1 MTKRKLL
8 SLKPKLYPV
17 RLEPAAAYFA
27 LGQYQKARKELDIMK
42 GSFPKGILTFM
53 AVLFISGYLLLD
65 FKDSHAQ
72 QASYEAAV
80 TGAQRMLQ
88 KNPDNFDALMM
99 LGDAYLNLKKGP
111 EAVAALEKAHRLD
124 PDSLRASPNL
134 GLAYMMTGENGKAV
148 STWQAYTKKYP
159 TSWMASRLK
168 KQTTVLLHIDAAKWA
183 KTAARQE
190 EALQPSSID
199 ENVVAVTG
207 FGDQGM
213 SEEAKPLRKALAAM
227 IITDLTKVKSL
238 KVVERIKLQKL
249 MDELRFGASGIVD
262 EKTAPR
268 LGRMLG
274 AGKIVTGS
282 MTSIDKDDIRVVRM
296 LRSVSTGKDLGD
308 EDAQGRLNEFFR
320 IQKTIAFGILKN
332 MGIKLSR
339 EEETLVGKYAT
350 RSFEA
355 VKLYG
360 AALAAE
366 DRGDWDEANR
376 LYGLCAAADPQS
388 PLAEVVR
395 SIPTKADAASDSGR
409 IKAAIVA
416 AAALDSVQMGKTG
429 GDGGPTLTASLAGG
443 SDVVS
448 PMMLA
453 AGTNAAAPA
462 PDSSTITQNQTQ
474 DKVEQP
480 TPAEPTRP
488 TTHEGFTSG
497 QLTQSGT
504 GYTHYY
510 VYDTPSASSFDTDYV
525 KSTSPTMTIQNLPGS
540 SPSLTQLEVYEGNYV
555 PIISGLPAA
564 ITRVE
569 LGYNAYTEWGYW
581 TQPNPMTYIE
591 SPYSYYF
598 DTRNYYVWGDRT
610 SDASMSTLAAQ
621 NITGTYAGTAYGTYT
636 WGDLGNTTANMSG
649 TFSSSVNFGSGTL
662 SGFNIDVSGGGH
674 SASISGASGTFSGG
688 TSLFNIDAATG
699 TWVVD
704 STPVGNNPP
713 DSKSA
718 SGSVYGSSGQ
728 AIGGQWMMKSGL
740 YTNATGIFQGTR

>member
-1 MTKRKLL
+1 
-8 SLKPKLYPV
+8 
-17 RLEPAAAYFA
+17 
-27 LGQYQKARKELDIMK
+27 MK
-42 GSFPKGILTFM
+42 GLFRKIFLMCT
-53 AVLFISGYLLLD
+53 AVLFMSGCLLLD

-88 KNPDNFDALMM
+88 KNPDNFDALMA
-99 LGDAYLNLKKGP
+99 LGDAYLNLKRGP
-111 EAVAALEKAHRLD
+111 EAIAVLEKAHRLD
-124 PDSLRASPNL
+124 PDSLRAAPNL
-134 GLAYMMTGENGKAV
+134 GLAYMMMGENGKAV

-190 EALQPSSID
+190 EALQPTSID

-213 SEEAKPLRKALAAM
+213 SEDAKPLRKALAAM

-249 MDELRFGASGIVD
+249 LDELKFGASGIVD

-282 MTSIDKDDIRVVRM
+282 MTSVDKDDIRVVRM

-308 EDAQGRLNEFFR
+308 EDAQGRLNEFFK

-332 MGIKLSR
+332 MGIKLSK

-388 PLAEVVR
+388 PLANIVR
-395 SIPTKADAASDSGR
+395 SMPTKADAASDSGR

-416 AAALDSVQMGKTG
+416 AAALDSIQMGKTG
-429 GDGGPTLTASLAGG
+429 GEGGPTLSASLTGVG
-443 SDVVS
+443 DVVS
-448 PMMLA
+448 PVMLA
-453 AGTNAAAPA
+453 TGSDATTPA
-462 PDSSTITQNQTQ
+462 PDSSTVTQTQTQ
-474 DKVEQP
+474 DKVPQP
-480 TPAEPTRP
+480 TPPTPTRP
-488 TTHEGFTSG
+488 VTHEGYSIG
-497 QLTQSGT
+497 QVTETDGI
-504 GYTHYY
+504 YTHYQ
-510 VYDTPSASSFDTDYV
+510 VYDTDTESITSFDTDYI
-525 KSTSPTMTIQNLPGS
+525 KSTPPTMTIQGLPGS
-540 SPSLTQLEVYEGNYV
+540 SPILTELEVEGDTPV
-555 PIISGLPAA
+555 PISSGLPAQ

-569 LGYNAYTEWGYW
+569 LGYNAYQEWGYW
-581 TQPNPMTYIE
+581 TQPNPMSYGG
-591 SPYSYYF
+591 SYSYYF
-598 DTRNYYVWGDRT
+598 DTRSYYVWGDRT
-610 SDASMSTLAAQ
+610 SDADMSSLAAQ
-621 NITGTYAGTAYGTYT
+621 NITGTYTGTAHGTYT
-636 WGDLGNTTANMSG
+636 WGDLGSTVANMSG
-649 TFSSSVNFGSGTL
+649 SFSTSVDFAAGTL
-662 SGFNIDVSGGGH
+662 SNFNLSVAGGGH
-674 SASISGASGTFSGG
+674 SASISVLGVATTFAGNS
-688 TSLFNIDAATG
+688 SPFNISLGQG
-699 TWVVD
+699 TWTVD
-704 STPVGNNPP
+704 GTPASIGT
-713 DSKSA
+713 A
-718 SGSVYGSSGQ
+718 SGSFYGSSGQ
-728 AIGGQWMMKSGL
+728 AIGGQWRMKKSGDS
-740 YTNATGIFQGTR
+740 YNNVTGIFQGTR

>member
-1 MTKRKLL
+1 
-8 SLKPKLYPV
+8 
-17 RLEPAAAYFA
+17 
-27 LGQYQKARKELDIMK
+27 MK

-488 TTHEGFTSG
+488 TNHEGYSIG
-497 QLTQSGT
+497 QVTECNPFSI
-504 GYTHYY
+504 YNYY
-510 VYDTPSASSFDTDYV
+510 VYDTPSITNFDSDYV
-525 KSTSPTMTIQNLPGS
+525 KSTTPTMTIQSLAGS
-540 SPSLTQLEVYEGNYV
+540 SPTLTQLQVYDSSANGYYD
-555 PIISGLPAA
+555 IILGLPAS

-581 TQPNPMTYIE
+581 TQPNAMSDGYG
-591 SPYSYYF
+591 SYYF
-598 DTRNYYVWGDRT
+598 NEKSYYVWGDRT
-610 SDASMSTLAAQ
+610 SDANMSSLAAQ
-621 NITGTYAGTAYGTYT
+621 SITGTYSGAAYGTYT
-636 WGDLGNTTANMSG
+636 LSSQPTPSTADMSG

-662 SGFNIDVSGGGH
+662 SGFNINVSGGGH

-688 TSLFNIDAATG
+688 TSVFSINTASG
-699 TWVVD
+699 TWTFD
-704 STPVGNNPP
+704 GEPP
-713 DSKSA
+713 DTA
-718 SGSVYGSSGQ
+718 AANGSVYGSSGQ
-728 AIGGQWMMKSGL
+728 AIGGQWNMKSGSA
-740 YTNATGIFQGTR
+740 TATGIFQGTK